1 MDYVCW
7 WWRYCDSNIESSI
20 IESSSEDEE
29 TEVEINYDDL
39 DVQPPEPLD
48 RD

>member
-1 MDYVCW
+1 MTILHC
-7 WWRYCDSNIESSI
+7 NIESSI
-20 IESSSEDEE
+20 IESSCEDEETE